1 MPCPPGPGPGGA
13 ICAKARRNGS
23 VGPRRRRAFLSFQ
36 GSTTPKG
43 SPQERESAMARLRK
57 KACPQKED
65 LRAER
70 RHIPP
75 TTTERLLRFRP
86 GQNARASRPSA
97 WNLSALRRG
106 FPSQGR
112 RAVLNRYFHSETQC
126 KKDWQSAGIANLF
139 KCREILKPSLQNHY
153 FLISARRSACPFTA
167 LSFSGR

>member
-43 SPQERESAMARLRK
+43 SPQERESQWRVCARKLVLK
-57 KACPQKED
+57 KKICAQSVVTFLPQPLKGFCGFD
-65 LRAER
+65 L
-70 RHIPP
+70 
-75 TTTERLLRFRP
+75 
-86 GQNARASRPSA
+86 QNARASRPSA

-126 KKDWQSAGIANLF
+126 KKGWQSAGIANLF